1 MKFVRNKIS
10 EQNAKGNI
18 NRIMDRWVEKRKD
31 VKKQDFSIESQKPLK
46 NMEYNQNKLDIKDM
60 VYDDDKKNRKISKII
75 SSKVNLD

>member
-31 VKKQDFSIESQKPLK
+31 VKKEDFSIESQKPLK
-46 NMEYNQNKLDIKDM
+46 NMEYNQNKLEIKDM

>member
-1 MKFVRNKIS
+1 MKCVRNKIS

-31 VKKQDFSIESQKPLK
+31 VKKEDFSIESQKPLK
-46 NMEYNQNKLDIKDM
+46 NMEYNQNKLEIKDM

>member
-1 MKFVRNKIS
+1 MKCVRKKIS

-31 VKKQDFSIESQKPLK
+31 VKKEDFSIESQKPLK
-46 NMEYNQNKLDIKDM
+46 NMEYNQNKLDIKDI

>member
-31 VKKQDFSIESQKPLK
+31 VKKEDFSIESQKPLK